1 MMEENTGES
10 TPEQAVDDRGTNQSE
25 GRAIIKRL
33 RDRGFEASDE
43 KLAVA
48 LGRPVEE
55 VAAWT
60 GGAETGDTETGGAE
74 VVDDDVIMKAR
85 GIAKERGIEI
95 E

>member
-1 MMEENTGES
+1 MNEEKTEETDRQSGG
-10 TPEQAVDDRGTNQSE
+10 AVDDRGTNQSE
-25 GRAIIKRL
+25 GRALLKHL
-33 RDRGFEASDE
+33 RDNGFESSDE

-55 VAAWT
+55 VEAW
-60 GGAETGDTETGGAE
+60 TGGAE

-85 GIAKERGIEI
+85 GIARERGIEI

>member
-1 MMEENTGES
+1 MSEQNTGGA

-25 GRAIIKRL
+25 GRALLRNL
-33 RDRGFEASDE
+33 RDKGFDASDE

-48 LGRPVEE
+48 LGRPVETVE
-55 VAAWT
+55 AWT
-60 GGAETGDTETGGAE
+60 GGDEP
-74 VVDDDVIMKAR
+74 VDDDVVMKAR